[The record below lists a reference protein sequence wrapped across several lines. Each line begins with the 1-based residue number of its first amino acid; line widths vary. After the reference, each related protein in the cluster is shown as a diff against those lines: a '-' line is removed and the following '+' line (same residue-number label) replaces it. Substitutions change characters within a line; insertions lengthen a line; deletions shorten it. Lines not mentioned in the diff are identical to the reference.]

1 MNSGGSFFDRV
12 RLPKS
17 YGLRRVEMVDA
28 WTQTSNRSNSQPPN
42 ASDKKEEGSKE
53 QGT

>member
-1 MNSGGSFFDRV
+1 MQTNKKAIKKPLNNGGSFFDRV

-28 WTQTSNRSNSQPPN
+28 WT
-42 ASDKKEEGSKE
+42 
-53 QGT
+53 